1 MRRLAAAI
9 RRLLLAC
16 LLLLTCLAAPAI
28 AADSVSSV
36 RRTPLPPLGD
46 DGSPATF
53 VALDGRPVVIQRS
66 AAHVLASD
74 RRGWTPLD
82 RRRLDPDLPIA
93 GSATEGQRA
102 VLLLGQARG
111 PVQGLALLRLEGD
124 ALRVEPAPPLPTQ
137 LASAQAAIQADSL
150 FLAGLAADGSP
161 RFFRLA
167 LSGASRRWL
176 AESAWTGAGR
186 PDDLAAQGAGLL
198 LSVDAGRRQLRW
210 TAKDGWQARTA
221 APGPVVAGSG
231 RAIGQ
236 ADVLYLLG
244 DGQGG
249 ASLYGYSTITDAWAP
264 LGARL
269 PGDVMATLPFGDGL
283 LSVWRRDGR
292 FEFSAAELVLQR
304 RALNGLDWAVIGLYM
319 AAMLGVG
326 FYFYRRAKQGSSS
339 EFFLGSRTIPFWA
352 AGVSMFAVNTSSISY
367 LAIPAKAFDT
377 DWEYFMSKVV
387 TVLGLVFVAV
397 WVIPIFRRLSLV
409 SVYNYLEL
417 RFHPAIRLLV
427 SGLSIMMHVG
437 GRMGIVLLL
446 PALAIGTITGANV
459 ALCILIL
466 GVCTIIYTAMGGMRA
481 VVWTDF
487 FQTIVLMGGAI
498 FAIGFIVHA
507 LGVGPIYETAM
518 QFHKTKLVNTSFDFT
533 QPTIWGFIILILFDT
548 VLTFPKDQ
556 VLMQRALSTS
566 SAKQASRSVWL
577 FGAVLL
583 PGGFIFYLMGTMLFA
598 YYRANPGRLDPL
610 LPIDAVFPSF
620 IGAELPHGV
629 TGLIIAGLFAA
640 AMGSLSGTI
649 NSVATLLSVDFY
661 ERFTKTPSPTKTV
674 RFAEWM
680 TVVIGAAGI
689 GLAILLSTLN
699 IRSLLDLTIE
709 LFGLLGGSCAG
720 AYTLGMFTRRAN
732 WQGVAIGIVGA
743 TLLTFTARAYGL
755 VHPYFYLAIA
765 IVTSIVVGY
774 AASLFFPPPQGSL
787 EGLTIR
793 TGGDRTVASEEPAR
807 STSTS

>member
-1 MRRLAAAI
+1 MAAARLI

-16 LLLLTCLAAPAI
+16 LLLTSLVVPAM

-36 RRTPLPPLGD
+36 RRERLPPLGD
-46 DGSPATF
+46 EASPATF
-53 VALDGRPVVIQRS
+53 VALGGRPVVIQGA
-66 AAHVLASD
+66 AAHILAPD
-74 RRGWTPLD
+74 KRGWRSLD
-82 RRRLDPDLPIA
+82 RRQLEPDLPIA
-93 GSATEGQRA
+93 GSATDGQSA
-102 VLLLGQARG
+102 ALLLGQAG
-111 PVQGLALLRLEGD
+111 GSVHGVALLRLEGD
-124 ALRVEPAPPLPTQ
+124 ALKVELAPPLPTK
-137 LASAQAAIQADSL
+137 LTSAQAAIQADVL
-150 FLAGLAADGSP
+150 FLAGAAADGSP

-167 LSGASRRWL
+167 PSGGARRWL
-176 AESAWTGAGR
+176 AEPGWTGAGR
-186 PDDLAAQGAGLL
+186 PDGLAAQGAGVVLTL
-198 LSVDAGRRQLRW
+198 DRGERQLRW
-210 TAKDGWQARTA
+210 TAKDGWQGRAG
-221 APGPVVAGSG
+221 APAPIVAGSG

-236 ADVLYLLG
+236 ADILYLLG
-244 DGQGG
+244 DGQEG
-249 ASLYGYSTITDAWAP
+249 ARLYGYSTITDAWAP
-264 LGARL
+264 LGPGQAGGVIAAL
-269 PGDVMATLPFGDGL
+269 PYGDGL
-283 LSVWRRDGR
+283 LSVWRQGGR

-304 RALNGLDWAVIGLYM
+304 RALNGLDWSVIALYM
-319 AAMLGVG
+319 AAMLAVG

-377 DWEYFMSKVV
+377 NWEYFMSKVV
-387 TVLGLVFVAV
+387 TVLGLMFVAI

-427 SGLSIMMHVG
+427 SALSIMMHVG

-459 ALCILIL
+459 ALCILVL
-466 GVCTIIYTAMGGMRA
+466 GVCTIVYTAMGGMRA

-533 QPTIWGFIILILFDT
+533 QPTIWGFVILILVDT

-583 PGGFIFYLMGTMLFA
+583 PGGFIFYLVGTMLFA

-661 ERFTKTPSPTKTV
+661 ERFTKTPSPKKTV

-793 TGGDRTVASEEPAR
+793 TGGDRRVASEEPAK